1 MQELLASLRR
11 WLERDEDV
19 ALATVVATRRSAPR
33 PVGSVLGVSGSG
45 ELAGSVSAGCVE
57 NEVYAEAREVLGGE
71 ASRLRTFGITDEA
84 ALGVGLPCGGEIDVF
99 VARADRELLQLAVE
113 EVERGRLVTVRPEGD
128 GLELVSRPPPRLV
141 VVGAIDTAEALCRG
155 ARSLGWR
162 CVVVDPRPRF
172 ATTERMPS
180 ADELV
185 VEWPEEALDDR
196 IDLPALQ
203 SALAS
208 DAFFVGAIGSRRTQE
223 HRREALREL
232 GVDDAS
238 VARIHGPVG
247 LDIGAETP
255 AETGVAILAEILA
268 VRSARSGGSLRERDG
283 RIHAAV

>member
-1 MQELLASLRR
+1 MLAH
-11 WLERDEDV
+11 
-19 ALATVVATRRSAPR
+19 
-33 PVGSVLGVSGSG
+33 
-45 ELAGSVSAGCVE
+45 
-57 NEVYAEAREVLGGE
+57 
-71 ASRLRTFGITDEA
+71 
-84 ALGVGLPCGGEIDVF
+84 
-99 VARADRELLQLAVE
+99 
-113 EVERGRLVTVRPEGD
+113 
-128 GLELVSRPPPRLV
+128 
-141 VVGAIDTAEALCRG
+141 
-155 ARSLGWR
+155 
-162 CVVVDPRPRF
+162 
-172 ATTERMPS
+172 
-180 ADELV
+180 
-185 VEWPEEALDDR
+185 DDR

-268 VRSARSGGSLRERDG
+268 VRSERSGGSLRERDG